1 MSPYFFNLLDQEN
14 LEFDQVFT
22 DNQHLAKAGN
32 IPCIDEDLASFFHKQ
47 KKLKTW
53 LFILDQLSLQD
64 ILPFADEYCEK
75 YCIIDARTWVSSF
88 GKKLSPELNYL
99 DSLPSD
105 AIFPFDENH
114 FIQALKSETSCV
126 IFLTDQEVPENIYAS
141 HAEEQLQ
148 IVDKALVEQPQFLSL
163 LSPENPSLFLIGTG
177 NHLEE
182 LIKLSQVLAVHDEK
196 IALGVIG
203 NLSVLKAPEL
213 QQHFLSAKKIGILID
228 HSPTN
233 FFSAFFPPN
242 KESILITPKYQKLT
256 SLSPDWAFTQTE
268 FDAEALVKRVLAFVD

>member
-1 MSPYFFNLLDQEN
+1 ML
-14 LEFDQVFT
+14 
-22 DNQHLAKAGN
+22 
-32 IPCIDEDLASFFHKQ
+32 
-47 KKLKTW
+47 
-53 LFILDQLSLQD
+53 
-64 ILPFADEYCEK
+64 
-75 YCIIDARTWVSSF
+75 
-88 GKKLSPELNYL
+88 
-99 DSLPSD
+99 SD

-114 FIQALKSETSCV
+114 FIQALKSETSCI
-126 IFLTDQEVPENIYAS
+126 IFLTNQEVPENIYAS

-148 IVDKALVEQPQFLSL
+148 IVDKTLVEQPQFLSL
-163 LSPENPSLFLIGTG
+163 VSPENPRLFLIGTG

-182 LIKLSQVLAVHDEK
+182 LIKLSQFLAVHDKK

-213 QQHFLSAKKIGILID
+213 QQHFLLAKKIGILID